1 MKTRGKWLL
10 VTAAAFVLFSSV
22 TARAGEHYCWATGA
36 LGDRATCKISPS
48 AGKCTIT
55 SSFVRFNA
63 GCPLCTLTAVRCDVD
78 SLSNDLRVD
87 LCTTNT
93 NYTDSQNNV
102 AIGFT
107 SDTGSGIAIGCDN
120 FGADS
125 VEMALVGTCN

>member
-1 MKTRGKWLL
+1 LQDIAIGRKMHDYQFFRAVQRWLPPLHADCGTR
-10 VTAAAFVLFSSV
+10 
-22 TARAGEHYCWATGA
+22 
-36 LGDRATCKISPS
+36 
-48 AGKCTIT
+48 
-55 SSFVRFNA
+55 
-63 GCPLCTLTAVRCDVD
+63 DVD

>member
-1 MKTRGKWLL
+1 
-10 VTAAAFVLFSSV
+10 
-22 TARAGEHYCWATGA
+22 
-36 LGDRATCKISPS
+36 
-48 AGKCTIT
+48 
-55 SSFVRFNA
+55 VRFNA

-87 LCTTNT
+87 LYTPNT